1 MLYEISVRPEKSF
14 HSCLICFRLL
24 LKVVQRYTFYIKLQS
39 LTCKISKKNSNFAPK
54 LNKMTKLYVFNPEH
68 DLALAANLSNF
79 TAPHAGRKLRFDL
92 GFIPALWAGDDD
104 YVLVEDVERAVKS
117 YGRLRAKIGGKPK
130 QFVDK
135 SQLHRLY
142 INKVEPWGWDLALR
156 SFLLRHGVDA
166 VPTEE
171 DIAVIRDLSHRK
183 HAASLL
189 TQLQM
194 PGTVGISQQAFNT
207 ADVQQMILQYHHIV
221 VKAPWSS
228 SGRGVRFMVD
238 ALDDYQ
244 ERWIANVINKQGA
257 VVVEP
262 YYNKVK
268 DFGMEFESDG
278 EGHVSYLGLSL
289 FQTKNGAY
297 TGNLITTE
305 NEKMQIVSRYVSD
318 DLLINVREKVCYY
331 MGEILKG
338 KYEGSFGVDMMVV
351 STADKEGFLLHPCVE
366 INLRR
371 TMGHVALAI
380 PPFADGFTRVM
391 HIELTDKYRMSVRK
405 R

>member
-1 MLYEISVRPEKSF
+1 M
-14 HSCLICFRLL
+14 
-24 LKVVQRYTFYIKLQS
+24 
-39 LTCKISKKNSNFAPK
+39 
-54 LNKMTKLYVFNPEH
+54 KMAKLYVFNPEH

-79 TAPHAGRKLRFDL
+79 TAPHAGRKLRYDL
-92 GFIPALWAGDDD
+92 GYIPALWAGDDD
-104 YVLVEDVERAVKS
+104 YILVDDVAKAVRQ
-117 YGRLRAKIGGKPK
+117 YGRVRAKIGGTPK

-135 SQLHRLY
+135 SQLRSLY

-156 SFLLRHGVDA
+156 SFLLRWGVEC
-166 VPTEE
+166 VPSED

-183 HAASLL
+183 QAVELL
-189 TQLQM
+189 RQLQL
-194 PGTVGISQQAFNT
+194 PGTVGQSCCADTLVEIRQQLGLHGR
-207 ADVQQMILQYHHIV
+207 VV

-228 SGRGVRFMVD
+228 SGRGVRFLTVGF
-238 ALDDYQ
+238 DDYQ
-244 ERWIANVINKQGA
+244 ERWIKNVIEKQGC

-278 EGHVSYLGLSL
+278 EGHVNYLGLSL
-289 FQTKNGAY
+289 FHTKNGAY
-297 TGNLITTE
+297 TGNLIAKE
-305 NEKMQIVSRYVSD
+305 EEKQELLSRYISA
-318 DLLINVREKVCYY
+318 DLLSSVREKICQCL
-331 MGEILKG
+331 GDTFKG
-338 KYEGSFGVDMMVV
+338 KYQGPFGIDMMVV
-351 STADKEGFLLHPCVE
+351 STADKDGFLLHPCVE